1 MPNPTRRRRQAL
13 MHFLHEKQ
21 VLFEHLEHDRLTPLS
36 DDLAH
41 RGRAALFGALRL
53 LSSPSSPS
61 HSLGGGTKRSLVGGS
76 RILDTSFPDTG
87 PLMPVELFV
96 ALAQITEA
104 LKSEFREP
112 PQPLAKIYPRP
123 RRLP

>member
-1 MPNPTRRRRQAL
+1 MPSPTRRQRQAL
-13 MHFLHEKQ
+13 APFLHEKQ

-53 LSSPSSPS
+53 LQQRRVARNIKSPGANPS
-61 HSLGGGTKRSLVGGS
+61 LETA
-76 RILDTSFPDTG
+76 FPDTG
-87 PLMPVELFV
+87 PLMPRDLFI
-96 ALAQITEA
+96 ALAQVTES

-123 RRLP
+123 RRQP